1 MIDALNRVTD
11 FICDG
16 LSDRSS
22 TELLTE
28 ILECPVDAAVPRFHL
43 FAVNRCLHTVG
54 RYADAANCNIN
65 LLILALFLKFPA
77 QAQRHWSVLMEMRE
91 VNPRLHGLLAEV
103 ARSNESCAPVLQQLM
118 RRLNLEPDPLPQSSQ
133 TRVTVTC
140 LPLNLRG
147 RKGTLRVL
155 VLADLVVFEAGEPIF
170 WQLSRM
176 AIEIR
181 ASELTFTYVQPLKTQ
196 WKVVISLDK
205 SSLDS
210 ILELM
215 AAKPSITVT
224 TESAVFSCGK
234 RWLDL
239 LPSAKLISQSP
250 EKRPAS
256 SLEHTDYPS
265 CSTLSLERGGDTSS
279 DRLVE
284 VVRRQLRKRAR
295 MLLPSSI
302 ESILCSEISE
312 FNPEQPLSHS
322 TTAGTSILV
331 QEKVE
336 RNVYASIYDS
346 LECLSESIV
355 EHLKMMECDLKKCE
369 DQLRAEVEAK
379 LKLLRM
385 EHESRIAKLV
395 NLLLK

>member
-1 MIDALNRVTD
+1 
-11 FICDG
+11 
-16 LSDRSS
+16 
-22 TELLTE
+22 
-28 ILECPVDAAVPRFHL
+28 
-43 FAVNRCLHTVG
+43 
-54 RYADAANCNIN
+54 
-65 LLILALFLKFPA
+65 
-77 QAQRHWSVLMEMRE
+77 
-91 VNPRLHGLLAEV
+91 
-103 ARSNESCAPVLQQLM
+103 
-118 RRLNLEPDPLPQSSQ
+118 
-133 TRVTVTC
+133 
-140 LPLNLRG
+140 
-147 RKGTLRVL
+147 
-155 VLADLVVFEAGEPIF
+155 
-170 WQLSRM
+170 M

-210 ILELM
+210 ILKLM

-224 TESAVFSCGK
+224 TELAVFSCGK